1 MDNTA
6 ARRIKGRGSH
16 KDPYR
21 SIQDP
26 DRLRRPNF
34 LLVLLASLAIHIT
47 AVLFALYVPESYK
60 KPQKTIEIFNVTV
73 TTLPGP
79 AGGGGKSE
87 EAVKAPLVIKKA
99 VPKEKEKVVIAK
111 KFVEK
116 KQPAKLKKEPER
128 LEAKK
133 FIPEAPKGPGQG
145 PAGGGGKPGKVV
157 GPIAVE
163 GGVDFPYQW
172 YLDALQRK
180 IGDRWRPP
188 SRVYRNNPKV
198 VIRFLIDRMGR
209 IKDVKVDDK
218 GGSSGRDGSSGMWDL
233 DQSAK
238 RAVTE
243 ASPVPPLPA
252 GFPGDSLGVHYTF
265 SPEKPS

>member
-6 ARRIKGRGSH
+6 ARRIKGYDHKRPVRSARG
-16 KDPYR
+16 P
-21 SIQDP
+21 QG
-26 DRLRRPNF
+26 RRPNF
-34 LLVLLASLAIHIT
+34 LLVILASLAIHAT
-47 AVLFALYVPESYK
+47 AVLFALYIPESYK
-60 KPQKTIEIFNVTV
+60 KPSKTIELINVTV

-87 EAVKAPLVIKKA
+87 EAVKAPKVIKKEE
-99 VPKEKEKVVIAK
+99 PPKEKVVVAK
-111 KFVEK
+111 KIVEK
-116 KQPAKLKKEPER
+116 KPPAKAKKEPER
-128 LEAKK
+128 LEVKK
-133 FIPEAPKGPGQG
+133 VIQEAPKGPGQG
-145 PAGGGGKPGKVV
+145 PTGGGGKPGKVV
-157 GPIAVE
+157 GPVAIE

-172 YLDALQRK
+172 YLEMLQRK
-180 IGDRWRPP
+180 IGGRWQPP
-188 SRVYRNNPKV
+188 SRAFRNNPKV

-233 DQSAK
+233 DQSAM

-252 GFPGDSLGVHYTF
+252 GFRDETLGVHYTF